1 MTRKR
6 KQKPETP
13 AVAANRN
20 EVLPTPP
27 SSSPDVILDFVF
39 EDGLLSVEIRNI
51 GNEPALDVKTKF
63 SKRFTGLGGEC
74 EMSQLAMFRNIAF
87 LAPERS
93 IRTFLDSSDSYFRR
107 KQPMQI
113 DATLQWRDREGKRYS
128 ATLHHDLAIYSDI
141 IILHRKQ
148 NPTIPEE

>member
-1 MTRKR
+1 MIRKR
-6 KQKPETP
+6 KQKPATSGAAADRKEET
-13 AVAANRN
+13 
-20 EVLPTPP
+20 P

-51 GNEPALDVKTKF
+51 GNEPALNVKTKF
-63 SKRFTGLGGEC
+63 NKRFTGLGGEC
-74 EMSQLAMFRNIAF
+74 EMSQLVMFRNIAF

-128 ATLHHDLAIYSDI
+128 AILHHDLSIYSDI
-141 IILHRKQ
+141 IILHYKQ

>member
-1 MTRKR
+1 MIRKR
-6 KQKPETP
+6 KQKPAKSGAAIYRKEVTP
-13 AVAANRN
+13 
-20 EVLPTPP
+20 T
-27 SSSPDVILDFVF
+27 SQFPDVILDFVF

-87 LAPERS
+87 LAPARS
-93 IRTFLDSSDSYFRR
+93 IRTFLASSDSYFRR

-128 ATLHHDLAIYSDI
+128 VILHHDLSIYSDI
-141 IILHRKQ
+141 IILHHKQ
-148 NPTIPEE
+148 NPIIPEE